1 LSSLRDLVADLR
13 RRKVLRALAA
23 WGVFA
28 FALLQVFEPIQ
39 HGLHL
44 PDWTLTLV
52 VVLLAAGFPAAA
64 ALAWVFDLGPGGVVR
79 TDPEPPAGEAGP
91 AAAVPARA
99 LRGWRLGAVLGA
111 LGLLA
116 AAPGLAWYFGWR
128 LPGRAAGGPAPG
140 AAPTL
145 AVLPLANLSG
155 DPAQAYFSDGM
166 TEEITTKLSQ
176 LRGLAVTAASSVAR
190 YRNAPAD
197 PRQIGVELGV
207 AFVLEGSVRRAG
219 DRVRVSAR
227 LVKTTD
233 GFRVWSD
240 DIDARMDDIFA
251 VQEQVATR
259 IVQALG
265 VHLEPEE
272 SRRLTDW
279 GTRNAAAYDAYLR
292 GKAHASHFDDRERL
306 EAGRAQF
313 EAALALDP
321 DFAPALAGVANVEL
335 QTFRN
340 FDADPVH
347 QRRAEAALE
356 RALALDPRLTY
367 ARMFLGGLQANRF
380 EYEAAARTLRAVTAD
395 EPRSLEAWDLLCWAL
410 GYTEPP
416 LAEEAERACRRS
428 LELDPSY
435 VEAHYHLARALVLQG
450 RFAEAEQSIRRVE
463 EGGKARLGRLARFW
477 LALASGH
484 AREALEHARED
495 VPGRRTA
502 LSPAW
507 TAMAHAQLGEKDA
520 AFAALETALSR
531 GYRDAP
537 GLRRSRWFAPLRDDP
552 RFEPLLARYGVG
564 R

>member
-1 LSSLRDLVADLR
+1 MASLGDLVADLR
-13 RRKVLRALAA
+13 RRKVFRALAA
-23 WGVFA
+23 WGVIA

-52 VVLLAAGFPAAA
+52 VVLVAAGFPVTV

-79 TDPEPPAGEAGP
+79 TAPGPVDASAAPAGPGG
-91 AAAVPARA
+91 
-99 LRGWRLGAVLGA
+99 LRGWRLGGVLGV

-128 LPGRAAGGPAPG
+128 LPARGGGRAEAGG
-140 AAPTL
+140 APTL

-155 DPAQAYFSDGM
+155 DASQAYFSDGM

-190 YRNAPAD
+190 YRDAPAD
-197 PRQIGVELGV
+197 PRRIGEELGV

-227 LVKTTD
+227 LVKTAD

-240 DIDARMDDIFA
+240 DIDSSFDDIFA
-251 VQEQVATR
+251 VQERVATR
-259 IVQALG
+259 IVEALG
-265 VHLEPEE
+265 VHLEPGE

-292 GKAHASHFDDRERL
+292 GTALAVHFDDLARL
-306 EAGRAQF
+306 EAGRRQF

-321 DFAPALAGVANVEL
+321 DFAPALAGIANVEL

-340 FDADPVH
+340 FETEPGH
-347 QRRAEAALE
+347 LTRAEEALR

-367 ARMFLGGLQANRF
+367 ARIFQGGLQANRF
-380 EYEAAARTLRAVTAD
+380 EYEAAARTLRPVTAD
-395 EPRSLEAWDLLCWAL
+395 EPRNHVAWDQLCWVL
-410 GYTEPP
+410 TYQEPP
-416 LAEEAERACRRS
+416 EAEEAERACRRA
-428 LELDPSY
+428 LALDPGY
-435 VEAHYHLARALVLQG
+435 VEANYHLARALVFQR
-450 RFAEAEQSIRRVE
+450 RFDEAEQAIRRVE
-463 EGGKARLGRLARFW
+463 EGGSERLGQLGRFW
-477 LALASGH
+477 LALVSGHPREALDH
-484 AREALEHARED
+484 ARERM
-495 VPGRRTA
+495 VSRRTSLA
-502 LSPAW
+502 PAW
-507 TAMAHAQLGEKDA
+507 EAMAHAQLGEKDP
-520 AFAALETALSR
+520 AFTALDEALRR
-531 GYRDAP
+531 GYRDVP
-537 GLRRSRWFAPLRDDP
+537 SLRRSPWLAPLRDDP
-552 RFEPLLARYGVG
+552 RFEPLLARHGIG